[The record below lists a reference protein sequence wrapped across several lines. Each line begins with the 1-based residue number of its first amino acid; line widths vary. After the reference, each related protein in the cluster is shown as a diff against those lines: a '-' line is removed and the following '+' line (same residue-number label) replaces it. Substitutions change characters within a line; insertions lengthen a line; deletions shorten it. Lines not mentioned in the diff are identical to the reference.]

1 MDDPMYLQ
9 PSGRNQLV
17 ALGGSPARF
26 SDRGDPLKLLTP
38 RERQVLILIADGKT
52 SKQVAATLGI
62 SFKTATCHRTRIM
75 QKLEVHNTALLAR
88 AAIRLGLIE
97 A

>member
-1 MDDPMYLQ
+1 M
-9 PSGRNQLV
+9 SWRH
-17 ALGGSPARF
+17 
-26 SDRGDPLKLLTP
+26 RGDPLKLLTP

-75 QKLEVHNTALLAR
+75 QKLEVHNTALMAR